1 MATSR
6 SASAKLRPTPK
17 CHAPSRL
24 RFGRII
30 EETLAENLVAAPF
43 LQAHLVDPKHLA
55 GFVGQLEN
63 PVNGD
68 VVALDH
74 RRHRLGIDMRH
85 ARQNAALAGD
95 QQVAAA
101 ARRACVLLHAGILGV
116 IALDGA
122 GMIASLDDGD
132 KLIETGS
139 RRHETS
145 NASVADQILGSENSD
160 TACDLRRRLANDAR
174 VRTASPSS
182 TGGYTTRLTA
192 DQP

>member
-30 EETLAENLVAAPF
+30 EKTLAKNLVAAPF
-43 LQAHLVDPKHLA
+43 LQAHLVDPEHLA
-55 GFVGQLEN
+55 GFIGQLES

-68 VVALDH
+68 AVALDH

-122 GMIASLDDGD
+122 GMIACLNNGD
-132 KLIETGS
+132 ELIESGS

-145 NASVADQILGSENSD
+145 NASLPDQILGCGNSD
-160 TACDLRRRLANDAR
+160 TACGLRRRLATAAR
-174 VRTASPSS
+174 VRTASPST
-182 TGGYTTRLTA
+182 TGGYTTR
-192 DQP
+192 